1 MTLNGQIPCHV
12 SEWKIK
18 RGIIVPDLHVEHYST
33 QQIKATKMKWD
44 GRNKWCNY
52 FPISN
57 QQRRL
62 HFAQT
67 CQIKH
72 RAPFSIV
79 HRFSC
84 QETSSS
90 NLATKSI
97 MNNHGHKLTP
107 LAFPSESK
115 KDHDISNQTEP
126 NRTKPKAKRTNEME
140 RYESQ
145 CVEWLIDRSW
155 VSTTQLFQR
164 PLGAR
169 CGASVRGPAVS
180 KAARNLQP
188 APVNRSALFTCK
200 RPTRPVQCTRSQ
212 CNCTRSSRRFLPAEG
227 FFFVFFWVSFFFFF
241 FFFLVILLLL
251 FNGATRWTPI
261 KVQPVNIWLIGA
273 LRSRGSRCSHLAT
286 VTERRCEWPTFAPLF
301 KHQTAR
307 EKSISAASDA
317 SATGR
322 QTPEKFDHVL
332 MVGIRNADTW
342 AGNPSFLFLYFSF
355 SRWVFLF
362 PFFLII

>member
-180 KAARNLQP
+180 KAARNLQT

-227 FFFVFFWVSFFFFF
+227 FFFCIFWGFF
-241 FFFLVILLLL
+241 LLLL
-251 FNGATRWTPI
+251 FFFGDIIIIIQWGDTVNANQSSAGQYLINWRVAEPWITLQPPSDSDGTTLWMTNICAAFQTPNGPGEI
-261 KVQPVNIWLIGA
+261 NL
-273 LRSRGSRCSHLAT
+273 SRQRCQRHGTAN
-286 VTERRCEWPTFAPLF
+286 
-301 KHQTAR
+301 AR
-307 EKSISAASDA
+307 EIWSRPY
-317 SATGR
+317 GR
-322 QTPEKFDHVL
+322 D
-332 MVGIRNADTW
+332 
-342 AGNPSFLFLYFSF
+342 
-355 SRWVFLF
+355 
-362 PFFLII
+362 